1 MRETCVQAYAHQE
14 FPFEELAR
22 QLERERGVPRAV
34 LSRVMIV
41 WQGALELAPEVGA
54 PSLSLLELD
63 QAWLAP
69 ESVAT
74 TFDLVLDLRENSIG
88 LSGLCFY
95 NSSLFDDGTVRRLLA
110 DWELVLERMI
120 KHPDQSV
127 TPQQN

>member
-1 MRETCVQAYAHQE
+1 M
-14 FPFEELAR
+14 
-22 QLERERGVPRAV
+22 
-34 LSRVMIV
+34 
-41 WQGALELAPEVGA
+41 
-54 PSLSLLELD
+54 D